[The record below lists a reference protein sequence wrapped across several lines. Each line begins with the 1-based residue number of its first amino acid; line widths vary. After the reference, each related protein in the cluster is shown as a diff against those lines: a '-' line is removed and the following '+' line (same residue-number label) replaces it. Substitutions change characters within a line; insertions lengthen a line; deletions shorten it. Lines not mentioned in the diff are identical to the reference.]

1 MSTGRSMT
9 CSRPARAAARKHP
22 LPGRALRLQNA
33 PMNAL
38 VIAGAVVIGL
48 TLGLTGAGGSIVT
61 LPVLVY
67 LGGIAPGDAVPL
79 SLFVVGAAALTGA
92 LHRWRRGEICLPSSA
107 VFALSGMAGAALGAN
122 FTPLVGPLVLM
133 VIFAFL
139 MLVVAVFMMLPR
151 KNPAPA
157 SNPSEQPPPSL
168 LSRALAGGTVGV
180 LTGFIGVG
188 GGFLLVPALLKFGR
202 LDLRQALGTSL
213 AIIFFNCLAGFLSHL
228 GTTEIDWTIALL
240 FSSLASLGVLG
251 GTRLA
256 GLIPPHRLRQGFAL
270 MVMLTGLYVLWSSL
284 R

>member
-1 MSTGRSMT
+1 
-9 CSRPARAAARKHP
+9 
-22 LPGRALRLQNA
+22 
-33 PMNAL
+33 MNVL
-38 VIAGAVVIGL
+38 VIVGAMMIGL

-92 LHRWRRGEICLPSSA
+92 LHRWRRGEICLTSSA
-107 VFALSGMAGAALGAN
+107 VFALSGMAGAAFGATL
-122 FTPLVGPLVLM
+122 TPLVGPPVLM
-133 VIFAFL
+133 ATFAVL
-139 MLVVAVFMMLPR
+139 MLIVAVFMMLPR
-151 KNPAPA
+151 KNPTPT
-157 SNPSEQPPPSL
+157 NRPPKQTPSSFPT
-168 LSRALAGGTVGV
+168 RALAGGLVGV

-213 AIIFFNCLAGFLSHL
+213 AIISFNCLAGFLAHI
-228 GTTEIDWTIALL
+228 GTSKIDWPVAFL
-240 FSSLASLGVLG
+240 FASLASLGILA

-256 GLIPPHRLRQGFAL
+256 GLIPPHRLRQGFAV
-270 MVMLTGLYVLWSSL
+270 MVMLIGLSVLWSSL